1 MTEQSWLAKRLMQLR
16 TPLQRT
22 GDRGE
27 EMALHYLQQA
37 GLELVERSFLCKGGE
52 IDLVMRDRSGLVFV
66 EVRTRASAK
75 FGGALGSVT
84 PAKQRRMVHA
94 ALVYL
99 QNIKSQPACRFD
111 VVAIENGEINWV
123 KNVITA

>member
-1 MTEQSWLAKRLMQLR
+1 MTEQSWLVKRLMRLR
-16 TPLQRT
+16 TPRQRT

-52 IDLVMRDRSGLVFV
+52 IDLVMRDRRSLVFV
-66 EVRTRASAK
+66 EVRTRTSAK

-84 PAKQRRMVHA
+84 PAKQQRMVHA
-94 ALVYL
+94 AQVYL
-99 QNIKSQPACRFD
+99 QSVKSQPACRFD

>member
-1 MTEQSWLAKRLMQLR
+1 
-16 TPLQRT
+16 
-22 GDRGE
+22 
-27 EMALHYLQQA
+27 MALHYLQQA

-52 IDLVMRDRSGLVFV
+52 IDLVMRDRRSLVFV
-66 EVRTRASAK
+66 EVRTRTSAK

-84 PAKQRRMVHA
+84 PAKQQRMVHA
-94 ALVYL
+94 AQVYL
-99 QNIKSQPACRFD
+99 QSVKSQPACRFD